1 MTTTTM
7 PPIYLLQDA
16 EFLLRKLAQN
26 PREIGGMMD
35 SIERCAADLRDA
47 LTAADRPALAHTLI
61 LRTVDGAD
69 TLSAEEHPCADARA
83 LLRTLAAG
91 RRVVRTAW
99 CGTTLEADVS
109 VA

>member
-1 MTTTTM
+1 ME
-7 PPIYLLQDA
+7 Y
-16 EFLLRKLAQN
+16 
-26 PREIGGMMD
+26 
-35 SIERCAADLRDA
+35 
-47 LTAADRPALAHTLI
+47 LI

-91 RRVVRTAW
+91 RRVLRTAW